1 MNEDQKKQ
9 FLDMDLYKL
18 FEVDEASTI
27 EEIKKAYRKRAL
39 ESHPDKNLDN
49 KEEAERKFV
58 QLGKAFEVLADKSSK
73 AAYDAVRKARREKAK
88 RDEHLD
94 EKRKKLK
101 DALEQ
106 REKSFKEQFQKKTEA
121 MNRTKEEERYQN
133 EVERLRNEGSKILEE
148 EMNFINEQIRLEK
161 KRASSSKQQQQV
173 TTDSSAE
180 TKSPRFK
187 INWPSKLDS
196 SKLNEELLSY
206 LFSKYGEVEA
216 LVVSKKSSA
225 ILEYRNLAD
234 AIKCLNDERFLK
246 DTYSLTIKWLGPD
259 LNKSKPNQ
267 AETTEVTCLNNEQFT
282 DNFDEMEMAILKKM
296 RQAANAAT

>member
-1 MNEDQKKQ
+1 MNDEQKKQ

-73 AAYDAVRKARREKAK
+73 AAYDAVRKARRDKAK

-106 REKSFKEQFQKKTEA
+106 REKCFKEQFQKKTEA
-121 MNRTKEEERYQN
+121 MNRTGEEERYQN

-161 KRASSSKQQQQV
+161 KRASSSKHEA
-173 TTDSSAE
+173 TADSS
-180 TKSPRFK
+180 TDVKSPRFK
-187 INWPSKLDS
+187 INWPSKLNAA
-196 SKLNEELLSY
+196 KLNEELLNY
-206 LFSKYGEVEA
+206 LFSKYGQVEA
-216 LVVSKKSSA
+216 LVVSKKASA

-234 AIKCLNDERFLK
+234 AMKCLDDERFLK
-246 DTYSLTIKWLGPD
+246 DTYSLTIKWLGPE
-259 LNKSKPNQ
+259 LNKSKPHQ
-267 AETTEVTCLNNEQFT
+267 AESANLTCLNNEQFT
-282 DNFDEMEMAILKKM
+282 DNFEEIEMAILKKM
-296 RQAANAAT
+296 RQAANAAN